1 MFTIQKKLFSYY
13 QFITY
18 TFFYQNKKEK
28 KIKPEQQNQKN
39 NQHTIAQDFLR
50 KRIP

>member
-1 MFTIQKKLFSYY
+1 MFTIQKIVFLLSVYNVH
-13 QFITY
+13 FIT
-18 TFFYQNKKEK
+18 KIRKK